1 MKPRS
6 AVTKSAGIVMP
17 AATAP
22 VAAPTAISTTVS
34 QMLRTPSI
42 AFCAQIADFRNQFK
56 WLTANSNQPRPR
68 ILPRPSPWRS
78 YSPSKGP
85 TRLQCFQWVVMT
97 QVHFGHLARS
107 LGPRG
112 GNGCENPR
120 IWLQTT
126 CAPAAPR
133 TDALAT
139 SSWTPLPDEGSAP
152 PRRPPRAG
160 RPTAPR
166 PRGKMAAVPS
176 ALMDS
181 SFAKFSSLNRSW
193 HLSAYLSCRN
203 ALLQNSSLAAECF
216 SNHARDRFDAR
227 CAPHVLMHDLP
238 HDASCRRFVRPNT
251 DQIRQGIAKKASS
264 VDDAH
269 IARRG
274 PNLDERVVAAKHD
287 PRTVVPAGS

>member
-1 MKPRS
+1 MKAVLRYFEKPRLFCRGWNRGTGVKPRS

-139 SSWTPLPDEGSAP
+139 SSWTP
-152 PRRPPRAG
+152 RRARVG
-160 RPTAPR
+160 RGQKTL
-166 PRGKMAAVPS
+166 RG
-176 ALMDS
+176 
-181 SFAKFSSLNRSW
+181 
-193 HLSAYLSCRN
+193 
-203 ALLQNSSLAAECF
+203 
-216 SNHARDRFDAR
+216 
-227 CAPHVLMHDLP
+227 
-238 HDASCRRFVRPNT
+238 
-251 DQIRQGIAKKASS
+251 
-264 VDDAH
+264 
-269 IARRG
+269 
-274 PNLDERVVAAKHD
+274 
-287 PRTVVPAGS
+287 